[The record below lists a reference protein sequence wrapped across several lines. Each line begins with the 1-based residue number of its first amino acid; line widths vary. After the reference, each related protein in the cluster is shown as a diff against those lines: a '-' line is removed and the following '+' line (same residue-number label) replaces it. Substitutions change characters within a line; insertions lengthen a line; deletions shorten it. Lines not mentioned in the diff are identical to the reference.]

1 MESLW
6 RNPKALFFFIKVH
19 VDENNIEMSTSRPR
33 KFKMWTRY
41 VILLIRGTSVLERSM
56 TMGGV
61 LIKARTR
68 NSGKVVYEYWFE
80 VASIDG
86 KRQWKSTDYSIYA
99 FQKYNCSRKRKRT
112 ACILLT
118 EIKMRLTNTTYM
130 LYSVIDKRES
140 EDYR

>member
-1 MESLW
+1 M
-6 RNPKALFFFIKVH
+6 
-19 VDENNIEMSTSRPR
+19 DENNIEMSTSRPR

-130 LYSVIDKRES
+130 LYSVIDKREN

>member
-1 MESLW
+1 
-6 RNPKALFFFIKVH
+6 
-19 VDENNIEMSTSRPR
+19 
-33 KFKMWTRY
+33 
-41 VILLIRGTSVLERSM
+41 
-56 TMGGV
+56 MGGV